1 MAEVAVE
8 MKVFVE
14 SPEHIEDVKKA
25 LTDTISNIQTIKEED
40 VGFGIKLLRVVFLMD
55 DDGGINEVEDK
66 VNGIEH
72 VNQCEVVE
80 VSRI

>member
-8 MKVFVE
+8 MKVFVDG
-14 SPEHIEDVKKA
+14 PEHIEDVKKA
-25 LTDTISNIQTIKEED
+25 LTDTVSNIQTIKEED

-55 DDGGINEVEDK
+55 DAGGINEVEDK
-66 VNGIEH
+66 VNALAH